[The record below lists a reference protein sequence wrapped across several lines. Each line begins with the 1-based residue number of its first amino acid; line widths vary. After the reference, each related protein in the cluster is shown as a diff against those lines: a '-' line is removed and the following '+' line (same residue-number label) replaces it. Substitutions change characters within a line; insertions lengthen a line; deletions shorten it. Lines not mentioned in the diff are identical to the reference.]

1 MGNVT
6 LTLEHMDLLCYVQQF
21 EFEEVFMVMQ
31 RICFKSQLNLF
42 CG

>member
-21 EFEEVFMVMQ
+21 EFKEVFMVM
-31 RICFKSQLNLF
+31 RHICVKSLLNLF
-42 CG
+42 CE